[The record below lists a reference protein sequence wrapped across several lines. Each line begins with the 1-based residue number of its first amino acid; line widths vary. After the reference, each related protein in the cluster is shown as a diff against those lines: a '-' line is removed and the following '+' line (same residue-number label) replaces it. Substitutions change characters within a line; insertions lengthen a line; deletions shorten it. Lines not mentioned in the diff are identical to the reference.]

1 MRYSGDCFNHVAP
14 LIMTKAAGELWKDF
28 IWEREWNGGGI
39 SLPTGGRA
47 KHPVS
52 ISRVQFSTWVERDT
66 SKRIWFLCLC
76 LVIIFYS
83 VAAAKGGV
91 EDERVLLSL
100 GEKKIVTQWWN
111 WNQHFAFSLPTKK
124 KGGGG
129 FNSNMK
135 IWWAEYA
142 ALPGS
147 ISTFQMHLLSL
158 LKDSSLG
165 EPLRQSTE

>member
-14 LIMTKAAGELWKDF
+14 LIMTKAVGELWKDF

-47 KHPVS
+47 KHPMS

-124 KGGGG
+124 KGEEDLILTWK
-129 FNSNMK
+129 FDELNMQHCLGRYLHFK
-135 IWWAEYA
+135 CIYCHYWKN
-142 ALPGS
+142 L
-147 ISTFQMHLLSL
+147 HLVNH
-158 LKDSSLG
+158 
-165 EPLRQSTE
+165 